1 MFTAP
6 AIRTSAIPS
15 MSSSSSSSASTAS
28 FASCFAAPLPRG
40 LRAAAQEQTWDAFLA
55 QFAAVAGPVN
65 LQQWSCVDSRPS
77 GRIGPREYQATLSI
91 GGTLATSSVT
101 AYGPVDALTEI
112 LHAHGIT
119 VETTSF
125 HQLPTRGQTAT
136 FIEGSNG
143 VHREWAMGLDTDP
156 VQSALRAVI
165 ACANRL
171 TAHQRS

>member
-6 AIRTSAIPS
+6 AIHT
-15 MSSSSSSSASTAS
+15 SSASTSSTSGASS
-28 FASCFAAPLPRG
+28 FASCFASPLPRG
-40 LRAAAQEQTWDAFLA
+40 LRATAQAETWDSFLA
-55 QFAAVAGPVN
+55 RFAAIAGPVI
-65 LQQWSCVDSRPS
+65 LRQWSCVDSRPTAQ
-77 GRIGPREYQATLSI
+77 IGPREYQATLSI
-91 GGTLATSSVT
+91 GGTVATSSVT
-101 AYGPVDALTEI
+101 AYGPVAALTEI

-143 VHREWAMGLDTDP
+143 VHREWAMGLDSDP

-171 TAHQRS
+171 MAY

>member
-6 AIRTSAIPS
+6 AIHTSSFAPS
-15 MSSSSSSSASTAS
+15 SEAS
-28 FASCFAAPLPRG
+28 FASSFAAPLPRA
-40 LRAAAQEQTWDAFLA
+40 LRAAAQAETWDAFLA
-55 QFAAVAGPVN
+55 RFAAVTGPVS
-65 LQQWSCVDSRPS
+65 LHQWSCVDSRPT
-77 GRIGPREYQATLSI
+77 GQIGPREYQATLSI
-91 GGTLATSSVT
+91 GGTIVTSSVT
-101 AYGPVDALTEI
+101 AYGPVAALTEI

-143 VHREWAMGLDTDP
+143 IHREWAMGLDTDP

-171 TAHQRS
+171 TAH